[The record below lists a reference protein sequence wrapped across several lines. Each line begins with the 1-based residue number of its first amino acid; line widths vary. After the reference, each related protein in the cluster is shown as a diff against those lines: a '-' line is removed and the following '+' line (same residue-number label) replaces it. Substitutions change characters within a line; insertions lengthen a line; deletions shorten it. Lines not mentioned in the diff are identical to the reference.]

1 MPHCDRLLTN
11 ALVLTMDEQFTVH
24 SGGGVAIAG
33 LFGAKVLAAHCVHV
47 DDGEMRA
54 LKSFGA
60 GIAHNPTSN
69 LKLGAS
75 PDDTLSDGY
84 VELAGG
90 L

>member
-1 MPHCDRLLTN
+1 
-11 ALVLTMDEQFTVH
+11 MDEQFTVH

-33 LFGAKVLAAHCVHV
+33 LFGAKVLAAQ
-47 DDGEMRA
+47 
-54 LKSFGA
+54 LGA
-60 GIAHNPTSN
+60 GVA
-69 LKLGAS
+69 LFGAS